1 MSENNTTADCISD
14 CISSSSSLLDDIEV
28 VLVAG
33 GALLGLAA
41 WGYKK
46 YKSMMADGKITFDEL
61 LDAVDDV
68 KEKVE
73 EAEEQIE
80 ILEKAYDKYNVAEL
94 KEMLKEKGL
103 PISGKKADLVARLED
118 SE

>member
-1 MSENNTTADCISD
+1 MIEILNMDWLDNFEVSVPIEMCIWGLWIAGSVG
-14 CISSSSSLLDDIEV
+14 V
-28 VLVAG
+28 V
-33 GALLGLAA
+33 
-41 WGYKK
+41 YKK

-94 KEMLKEKGL
+94 KDMLKEKGL
-103 PISGKKADLVARLED
+103 PISGKKADLIARLED